1 MLTKLYYLY
10 QKSPKRYLELKEL
23 SEAYEKTI
31 TKPAKAHGT
40 RWIDHKFCAMTK
52 VLSNYGAYIARLE
65 SLSQTDSQALK
76 RSELEGHSKKWKDAM
91 YPMYMAIY
99 LDILSPIRR
108 ISLAMQQELH
118 NPVKVIKR
126 IQEFNWTMTKLVI
139 VLD

>member
-1 MLTKLYYLY
+1 MENMLRKLYYLY
-10 QKSPKRYLELKEL
+10 QKSPKRYQGLKEL

-40 RWIDHKFCAMTK
+40 RWIDHKSCAMTK
-52 VLSNYGAYIARLE
+52 VLSNYGAYITHLE

-76 RSELEGHSKKWKDAM
+76 QSELEGHSKKWKDTM

-99 LDILSPIRR
+99 LDILSPICR

-118 NPVKVIKR
+118 NPVKVIK
-126 IQEFNWTMTKLVI
+126 
-139 VLD
+139 